1 MSEVQLQQVKDRES
15 LKKYLLLADE
25 DEKIVEGYL
34 NEGMM
39 YAITVN
45 QEVAGVCLFIEI
57 EDETIELKN
66 LALDKRYRRKGIG
79 KKTLE
84 IATEIHHRS
93 YTYMEVGTANCS
105 LDNIAFY
112 QKAGFRF
119 HKIKKDFFL
128 RYPSPIVEFGIQALD
143 MVVFRKKIKE

>member
-1 MSEVQLQQVKDRES
+1 M
-15 LKKYLLLADE
+15 
-25 DEKIVEGYL
+25 
-34 NEGMM
+34 
-39 YAITVN
+39 
-45 QEVAGVCLFIEI
+45 
-57 EDETIELKN
+57 
-66 LALDKRYRRKGIG
+66 G

-84 IATEIHHRS
+84 LATEIYHHS
-93 YTYMEVGTANCS
+93 YTYLVVGTSNSS

-119 HKIKKDFFL
+119 HKINKDFFL